1 MKLLNPF
8 LEEINR
14 KPNQNTIKY
23 RYNHIYST
31 PYYSTLQGFHMQT
44 DMGGEKQVQ
53 KCEDKYRERESD
65 RHRYLD
71 LTKTL

>member
-1 MKLLNPF
+1 
-8 LEEINR
+8 
-14 KPNQNTIKY
+14 
-23 RYNHIYST
+23 
-31 PYYSTLQGFHMQT
+31 MQT

-71 LTKTL
+71 LTKTLQNSDHYNSVARTWHVDANM